1 LDLLTAAVKGIGLG
15 LSIAVP
21 FGPVNAEVIRRG
33 VAETPRIGLGV
44 AVGAS
49 IVDGLCI
56 VGALVGL
63 EQLVRLRGFQ
73 FVTAIAGGGLLLW
86 MGCGALRD
94 GLRRWRERDLAVGG
108 NLGERMDAAGA
119 SRSFWRAALFGAGI
133 HAANPVTFLF
143 WTTVPSRVFGHSDLT
158 LRDVMV
164 VSAATVFG
172 IFLWLATLTLIVA
185 EGRRFLTPRLMA
197 GVTIAGALA
206 LLGYGAACAWGIVE
220 LLRGAGA
227 APAP

>member
-1 LDLLTAAVKGIGLG
+1 MDLLTAAAKGVVLG

-63 EQLVRLRGFQ
+63 EQLFRLRGFQ
-73 FVTAIAGGGLLLW
+73 LVTSVVGGGLLLW
-86 MGCGALRD
+86 MGWGALRD
-94 GLRRWRERDLAVGG
+94 GLRRWRERDLAVES

-119 SRSFWRAALFGAGI
+119 SRGFWRAALFGAGI
-133 HAANPVTFLF
+133 HVANPVTFLF
-143 WTTVPSRVFGHSDLT
+143 WTTVPSRVFGHAELG
-158 LRDVMV
+158 LRDIVV

-185 EGRRFLTPRLMA
+185 KGRRFLTPRLMA
-197 GVTIAGALA
+197 GITIAGALA
-206 LLGYGAACAWGIVE
+206 LLGYGLACAWGLVA
-220 LLRGAGA
+220 LAKG
-227 APAP
+227 